1 VGAQAGREDRDANSP
16 AQCNAGAGVGHAG
29 GREREAFRSQPRELG
44 DGQGRLFT
52 GDNDK
57 GGVSAFFVDHLLSCI
72 LKFIFLG
79 GLSTNTREKWAL
91 PVGPHT

>member
-1 VGAQAGREDRDANSP
+1 MPTHLRNAMP
-16 AQCNAGAGVGHAG
+16 APEWGTLEG
-29 GREREAFRSQPRELG
+29 EREAFRSQPRELG

-57 GGVSAFFVDHLLSCI
+57 DGVSAFFVDHLLSCI